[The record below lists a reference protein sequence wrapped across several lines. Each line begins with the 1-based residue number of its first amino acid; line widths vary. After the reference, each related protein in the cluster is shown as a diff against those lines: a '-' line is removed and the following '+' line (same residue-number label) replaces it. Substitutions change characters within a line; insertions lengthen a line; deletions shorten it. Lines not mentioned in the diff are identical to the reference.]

1 MINRRT
7 LSKTPRHYCSGELF
21 FFPSEGRKA
30 LASSSTRILKN
41 ALHKSIIVQ
50 SLLPVGMDVSMIW
63 RSESKTSLSGFENCG
78 QRSRME
84 ELSRYFMVATADV
97 YGHVWGLLWAHPE
110 ISGEGWPAGLADAGG
125 GLWPQ
130 WPPVDASQYSR
141 PQVGPSAWFHRAQ
154 CWPVLA
160 LSPDLIEH
168 SGLDC
173 VPVLSLSLKKPG
185 SFYFSSPGSTGI
197 YLFGCVGDTCST
209 WDLVSRA
216 GFKPGPP
223 ALGVRSLSHWTIRG
237 NPCSGNLG
245 SPGEKPVHPV
255 GATAQR
261 GHHKALRTEA
271 AEVWAQAGGSGH
283 PGALTPS
290 SGDSERRTKVPH
302 GPSSPVGT
310 TGMAGD
316 LWPAKTP
323 DPLNCEKQSNGHCLK
338 TSCFG
343 TVCYI
348 STENQD
354 WTRRGTLSPRYL
366 RDFLYRPTSLT
377 TFRLHSKRAK
387 PTRQLKPY
395 AGLEENTHIR
405 IFKNM

>member
-7 LSKTPRHYCSGELF
+7 LSKTPRHYCSSELF

-141 PQVGPSAWFHRAQ
+141 PHVGPSAWFHRAQ

-209 WDLVSRA
+209 WDLVSWA
-216 GFKPGPP
+216 GFKPGPLHWACGVLATEP
-223 ALGVRSLSHWTIRG
+223 SGEIPVLGTWGLQVKSLSTLLERPHKEVTTKLWELRPQRCEHRRAVPVIPGPWRPRAETLSAGPRCPMDLPAPWAPRGWPGTCGLPKLLTRWIVRSNQMVTVWRHRALGQFVIYQQKTKTEPEEELWVLDIWETSSTDQQVWQHLDCTRKEL
-237 NPCSGNLG
+237 NLQG
-245 SPGEKPVHPV
+245 S
-255 GATAQR
+255 
-261 GHHKALRTEA
+261 
-271 AEVWAQAGGSGH
+271 
-283 PGALTPS
+283 
-290 SGDSERRTKVPH
+290 
-302 GPSSPVGT
+302 
-310 TGMAGD
+310 
-316 LWPAKTP
+316 
-323 DPLNCEKQSNGHCLK
+323 
-338 TSCFG
+338 
-343 TVCYI
+343 
-348 STENQD
+348 
-354 WTRRGTLSPRYL
+354 
-366 RDFLYRPTSLT
+366 
-377 TFRLHSKRAK
+377 
-387 PTRQLKPY
+387 
-395 AGLEENTHIR
+395 
-405 IFKNM
+405 